1 MGDLEGRLFQ
11 RQGNHFVPVDY
22 GAQDMVESIPEGAQ
36 ILLTSRRPRSGKN
49 HAHFFA
55 ILNKAV
61 EHLDTY
67 QDVDD
72 LLDAIKIAVGHT
84 RTVVLAY
91 SQNKKQEELAERIEA
106 YLDRPGIDITARVMF
121 KEMIDILRDDQ
132 RVIFLPKSIN
142 FASMPEDK
150 FQRFKDRA
158 MFVLTKLLGFDATDL
173 LPEIER
179 DNRRV
184 RR

>member
-1 MGDLEGRLFQ
+1 MGDLEGRLFE
-11 RQGNHFVPVDY
+11 RRGNHFVPVDF
-22 GAQDMVESIPEGAQ
+22 GAQDMVESIPEGGTV
-36 ILLTSRRPRSGKN
+36 LLSHRKPRSGKN

-55 ILNKAV
+55 ILNKAID
-61 EHLDTY
+61 HLDGY

-84 RTVVLAY
+84 RTVMLAY
-91 SQNKKQEELAERIEA
+91 TENKEQEALAQRIED
-106 YLDRPGIDITARVMF
+106 YLEGPGIDITARVIF
-121 KEMIDILRDDQ
+121 HDMISMLRDDN

-158 MFVLTKLLGFDATDL
+158 MFVLTKLLGHDATLL
-173 LPEIER
+173 LPEIDK